1 MYHAW
6 LHGVK
11 AFCYRGAVQ
20 VDLSKR
26 TVIVTGAGRGIG
38 AEIARMAGAAGGNV
52 VLASRTEEQ
61 IAAIADEI
69 RSGGGNALVVPTDI
83 VDADACQALID
94 AAKSEY
100 GQIDALVNNAGTNLV
115 ATLISSREEQWREL
129 YDLNVFA
136 TFRLTRLAVRQM
148 IRAKWGR
155 VVNISSVSEKVGAA
169 YNSAYASSKAAI
181 NAFTR
186 SVALE
191 TAQLGITVNSVCP
204 WHVDTE
210 LLHFGMGRRGKI
222 FGDSAEDYI
231 EQIAQTSPQ
240 KRLVTAHEVASMAIF
255 LLSDH
260 ASGITGQSI
269 NVSGGAVMQ

>member
-1 MYHAW
+1 M
-6 LHGVK
+6 
-11 AFCYRGAVQ
+11 
-20 VDLSKR
+20 
-26 TVIVTGAGRGIG
+26 
-38 AEIARMAGAAGGNV
+38 ARMAGAAGANV
-52 VLASRTEEQ
+52 VLAARTEAQ
-61 IAAIADEI
+61 IGAIAEDI
-69 RSGGGNALVVPTDI
+69 NRAGGSALAVPTDV
-83 VDADACQALID
+83 VDAEACDALI
-94 AAKSEY
+94 KTTKEKFEK
-100 GQIDALVNNAGTNLV
+100 IDALVNNAATNLV

-129 YDLNVFA
+129 YELNVFA
-136 TFRLTRLAVRQM
+136 TFRLTRLAVRAM
-148 IRAKWGR
+148 IRQKWGR

-210 LLHFGMGRRGKI
+210 LLRFGMGRRGKI

-231 EQIAQTSPQ
+231 QQIAQTSPQ
-240 KRLVTAHEVASMAIF
+240 KRLVTVHEVASMAIF

-269 NVSGGAVMQ
+269 NVSGGAVMS